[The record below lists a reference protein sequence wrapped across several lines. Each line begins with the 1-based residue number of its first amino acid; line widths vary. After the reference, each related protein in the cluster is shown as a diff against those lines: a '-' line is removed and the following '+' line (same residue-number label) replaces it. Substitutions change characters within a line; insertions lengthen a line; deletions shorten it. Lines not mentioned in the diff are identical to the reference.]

1 MSKAIIFDTETTGI
15 TDPEIIEAALVEPH
29 SADVGEVSTPSN
41 YELYRGKCKEMSEA
55 LCANDTSLTLV
66 RGFYHDPFY
75 GKEPHWWCRK
85 KDGTIVDP
93 TAGQF
98 SFGGILEFYEEF
110 TGICECAECG
120 AEKPENEMIFQ
131 SNYAFCS
138 SKCLL
143 RFVGL

>member
-1 MSKAIIFDTETTGI
+1 
-15 TDPEIIEAALVEPH
+15 
-29 SADVGEVSTPSN
+29 
-41 YELYRGKCKEMSEA
+41 MSEA
-55 LCANDTSLTLV
+55 LCANDPSLTLV
-66 RGFYHDPFY
+66 RGFYHDPLY

-93 TAGQF
+93 TSGQF

-120 AEKPENEMIFQ
+120 SEKPENEMIFQ